1 MASSQFLHS
10 LLIKTFFYNIVTYKR
25 MYENETQQQKDSLF
39 TANSKSYNSFKL
51 RSALGAGWFW
61 GVF

>member
-25 MYENETQQQKDSLF
+25 MYENETQQQKDKF
-39 TANSKSYNSFKL
+39 IHC
-51 RSALGAGWFW
+51 
-61 GVF
+61 